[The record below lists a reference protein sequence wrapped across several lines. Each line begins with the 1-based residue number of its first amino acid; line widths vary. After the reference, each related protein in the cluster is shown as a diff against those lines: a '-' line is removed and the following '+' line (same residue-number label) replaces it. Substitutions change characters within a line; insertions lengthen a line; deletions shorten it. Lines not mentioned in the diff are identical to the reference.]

1 MRWTSIGVAFLGV
14 KLGSRSTAVV
24 VPRFQALTGN
34 QFESN
39 TMPTVC
45 SSRLFAAFRGGLV
58 PVCTLL
64 VKSSPQHYL
73 TTTSKTI
80 KNSELSGLKET
91 QDMKQ
96 LISLIDAE
104 KPGLMDY

>member
-45 SSRLFAAFRGGLV
+45 SSRLFEAFLGELI
-58 PVCTLL
+58 PVSTLFGE
-64 VKSSPQHYL
+64 KISPKITENHQ
-73 TTTSKTI
+73 
-80 KNSELSGLKET
+80 EL
-91 QDMKQ
+91 
-96 LISLIDAE
+96 
-104 KPGLMDY
+104 